1 MDYDEDFY
9 DANDDSHIDVN
20 AFYWGFLA
28 LGALPVLCFIIFAV
42 MKDGSHRWL
51 PTEWGA
57 RRRLRQGRVVPTEGM
72 NPSTLR

>member
-1 MDYDEDFY
+1 MDYDEDY
-9 DANDDSHIDVN
+9 NTGSDNDTDVN

-28 LGALPVLCFIIFAV
+28 FGALPVLVFIIIALA
-42 MKDGSHRWL
+42 KDTSHRWL
-51 PTEWGA
+51 PTEGVA